1 MSLAESLQ
9 VNKNIVEKQNLIK
22 ATIIDQN
29 YDKNAFFTFC
39 MSQKPDNGDDLIN
52 WSMEELQQTINDFI
66 EQEKKKIEE
75 NSKKEQEIT
84 DNRKEAENINLN
96 MEQIRTQKTQNNLS
110 PAYIKE
116 IKCREMEK
124 SILNFKEIKVTV
136 QNPKVV
142 ETSFFTS
149 NYITYEII
157 TIINENLNWTVRRR
171 YSDFL
176 WLRTTLCN
184 HFPRFFIPPI
194 PGKRYG
200 ARRFQA
206 DFVEKRMHF
215 LNEFLSNLITSE
227 TFKASEPLVSFLSIL
242 DRMQFESKMRELS
255 SYIPSQYVEDIR
267 TLDGKLLISC
277 DDDQNEK
284 YYLNINN
291 YFKLQDQLLGR
302 LNNNLKMY
310 YREINGALIHLDD
323 IQKDFDLLH
332 LLNNRVQ
339 IKEEVTKSYEELG
352 IFYKNWKR
360 ILYNQNEIMKSYVKD
375 FFKYIKMEGIAYEE
389 LIQKREEIKN
399 KFTAENLRLQVK
411 KDKLWASMDMTKWEI
426 TEDMEKIDRILLLR
440 DKNYACAKMC
450 TKETLSLENLKKQL
464 GYANKCNIDELKR
477 LIKKY
482 ADMYLNNLK
491 NFAEKMYPTLNDAL
505 NVWTTIAAFTDK

>member
-1 MSLAESLQ
+1 
-9 VNKNIVEKQNLIK
+9 
-22 ATIIDQN
+22 
-29 YDKNAFFTFC
+29 
-39 MSQKPDNGDDLIN
+39 
-52 WSMEELQQTINDFI
+52 
-66 EQEKKKIEE
+66 
-75 NSKKEQEIT
+75 
-84 DNRKEAENINLN
+84 
-96 MEQIRTQKTQNNLS
+96 
-110 PAYIKE
+110 
-116 IKCREMEK
+116 MEK
-124 SILNFKEIKVTV
+124 NILNFKEIKIIV
-136 QNPKVV
+136 QNPKVI

-157 TIINENLNWTVRRR
+157 TVINEDLNWTVRRR

-227 TFKASEPLVSFLSIL
+227 TFKASEPLISFLSII

-302 LNNNLKMY
+302 LNNNLKMFY
-310 YREINGALIHLDD
+310 KKINSALIHLDD

-339 IKEEVTKSYEELG
+339 IKEEVTKSY
-352 IFYKNWKR
+352 
-360 ILYNQNEIMKSYVKD
+360 
-375 FFKYIKMEGIAYEE
+375 
-389 LIQKREEIKN
+389 
-399 KFTAENLRLQVK
+399 
-411 KDKLWASMDMTKWEI
+411 
-426 TEDMEKIDRILLLR
+426 
-440 DKNYACAKMC
+440 
-450 TKETLSLENLKKQL
+450 
-464 GYANKCNIDELKR
+464 
-477 LIKKY
+477 
-482 ADMYLNNLK
+482 
-491 NFAEKMYPTLNDAL
+491 
-505 NVWTTIAAFTDK
+505 

>member
-1 MSLAESLQ
+1 MSLSDSLQ
-9 VNKNIVEKQNLIK
+9 VNKNLIEKQNLIK
-22 ATIIDQN
+22 ATIIEQN
-29 YDKNAFFTFC
+29 YDKNSFFTFC
-39 MSQKPDNGDDLIN
+39 MNQKPENGDDLTN
-52 WSMEELQQTINDFI
+52 WSMEELQQTINNFI
-66 EQEKKKIEE
+66 EQEKKKMEE

-110 PAYIKE
+110 PYTKE

-124 SILNFKEIKVTV
+124 SILNFKEIKITV
-136 QNPKVV
+136 QSPKVV
-142 ETSFFTS
+142 ETTFFTS

-157 TIINENLNWTVRRR
+157 TIINENLSWTVRRR

-291 YFKLQDQLLGR
+291 CFKLQDQLLGR
-302 LNNNLKMY
+302 LNNNLKMF
-310 YREINGALIHLDD
+310 YRKINSALIHLDD

-339 IKEEVTKSYEELG
+339 MKEEVTKSYEELG

-360 ILYNQNEIMKSYVKD
+360 ILYNQNEIMKSYIKD
-375 FFKYIKMEGIAYEE
+375 FFKYIKMEGTAYEE
-389 LIQKREEIKN
+389 LVQKRDEIKN

-440 DKNYACAKMC
+440 DKNYACSKMC